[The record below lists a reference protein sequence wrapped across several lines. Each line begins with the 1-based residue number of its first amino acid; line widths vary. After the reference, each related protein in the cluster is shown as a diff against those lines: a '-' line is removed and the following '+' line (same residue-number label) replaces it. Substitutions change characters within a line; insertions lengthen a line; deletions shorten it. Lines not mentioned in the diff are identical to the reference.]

1 VSVRFINR
9 NVFETEFIRDL
20 CFTKQCYSC

>member
-20 CFTKQCYSC
+20 CSTKQSYSC